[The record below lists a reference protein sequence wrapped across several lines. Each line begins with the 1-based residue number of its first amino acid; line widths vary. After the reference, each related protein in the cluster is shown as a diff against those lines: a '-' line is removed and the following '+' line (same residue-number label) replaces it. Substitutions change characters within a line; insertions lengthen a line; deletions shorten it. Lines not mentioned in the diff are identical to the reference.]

1 MKKESKFLI
10 FVTEY
15 YRNKKKLSGKEVAAL
30 FNKHNIW
37 NLAKKS
43 YFVWHIET
51 PNNFVKEIDDKIKN
65 P

>member
-1 MKKESKFLI
+1 VKKESKFLI